1 MLFDITTLPRDG
13 SAKLFHIACGVE
25 SHPGFRLVGCEV
37 DRARHPSGSSRCD
50 TSTGRRAEMESHVM
64 RYSNDTD
71 VILRGIGYRFHL
83 LSGARE
89 SDAT

>member
-1 MLFDITTLPRDG
+1 
-13 SAKLFHIACGVE
+13 
-25 SHPGFRLVGCEV
+25 
-37 DRARHPSGSSRCD
+37 
-50 TSTGRRAEMESHVM
+50 MESHVM